1 MTILIVVGSLLLI
14 GTLIADNIRVPTN
27 TTGDGFS
34 PDEMKMLS
42 YRELRKERRKDVH
55 N

>member
-1 MTILIVVGSLLLI
+1 MTILIIVGSLLLI
-14 GTLIADNIRVPTN
+14 GTIIADNIRVPTD
-27 TTGDGFS
+27 TAGDGFE
-34 PDEMKMLS
+34 PDKMRMLS

>member
-1 MTILIVVGSLLLI
+1 MITLIVVGSLLLI
-14 GTLIADNIRVPTN
+14 GTLIADNIRVPTD
-27 TTGDGFS
+27 TAGDGFS
-34 PDEMKMLS
+34 PDKMRMLS

>member
-1 MTILIVVGSLLLI
+1 MTILIIVGSLLLI
-14 GTLIADNIRVPTN
+14 GTLIADNIRVPTD
-27 TTGDGFS
+27 TMGDGFG
-34 PDEMKMLS
+34 PDEMRMLS